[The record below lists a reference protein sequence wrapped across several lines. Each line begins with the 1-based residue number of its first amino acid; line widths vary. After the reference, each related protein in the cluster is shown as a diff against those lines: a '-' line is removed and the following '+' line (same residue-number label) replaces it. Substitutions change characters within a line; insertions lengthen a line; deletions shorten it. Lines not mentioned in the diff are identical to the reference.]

1 MGAKN
6 GDKKVS
12 MAKAQVTIPLDIPEV
27 RVLKSEMNKAGELII
42 TVESTKETTVCRRC
56 GRVILKFHGYASWVE
71 LRYLLYSVTQHICAI
86 DPDDTVVSIVKE
98 VQRPLSV

>member
-1 MGAKN
+1 
-6 GDKKVS
+6 

-56 GRVILKFHGYASWVE
+56 GRVIAKFHGYDKWVE
-71 LRYLLYSVTQHICAI
+71 LRYLPVFGHPTYL
-86 DPDDTVVSIVKE
+86 
-98 VQRPLSV
+98 R